1 MTDTNPALGH
11 NSQPEE
17 FYRIKR
23 LPPYVFAEVNRLKA
37 ELRAGGMDIIDFGMG
52 NPDEDTPKHIVDKLI
67 ETVQKP
73 RTHRY
78 SASKGIAG
86 LRRAQ
91 AGYYKRRFGVD
102 LDPDTEIVATLGSK
116 EGLAN
121 LAMAITAPGDV
132 MLTPNPSYPIHP
144 YGFIIAGGAL
154 RHIPALHDGVF
165 NPEKYLREV
174 DKAAH
179 HSVPKPAAL
188 VVNFP
193 SNPTAQVC
201 DLDFYVELVK
211 LAKKHG
217 IWLLSDLAYAEI
229 YFDGNPPPSILQAPG
244 AKDIAV
250 EFTSMSKTF
259 SMAGWRMGFAVGNK
273 RLIDALTRIKSY
285 LDYGAFTPIQVAAA
299 TALNGPQDCIEEIRQ
314 LYKGRRDVLI
324 DSFARAGW
332 QIPSPPATMF
342 AWAPVPP
349 QFEALGSMGFSKVL
363 LREAEVAV
371 APGIG
376 FGEYGE
382 GFVRLGLV
390 ENEQRIRQAARG
402 IKKLIANADSIV
414 SAELEAR
421 EKENAS

>member
-1 MTDTNPALGH
+1 MAD
-11 NSQPEE
+11 EE

-37 ELRAGGMDIIDFGMG
+37 RYRAEGMDIIDFGMG
-52 NPDEDTPKHIVDKLI
+52 NPDMDTPRHIVDKLV

-78 SASKGIAG
+78 SASKGIPG

-91 AGYYKRRFGVD
+91 AAYYARRFGVT
-102 LDPDTEIVATLGSK
+102 LDPETEVIATLGSK

-132 MLTPNPSYPIHP
+132 MLVPNPSYPIHP
-144 YGFIIAGGAL
+144 YGFMIAGGTL
-154 RHIPALHDGVF
+154 RHVPALHDGRF
-165 NPEKYLREV
+165 DPEAYLRALDRAV
-174 DKAAH
+174 L
-179 HSVPKPAAL
+179 HSVPKPVA
-188 VVNFP
+188 VVVSFP

-201 DLDFYVELVK
+201 DLDFYRELIAF
-211 LAKKHG
+211 AKKHHL
-217 IWLLSDLAYAEI
+217 WVLSDLAYAEV
-229 YFDGNPPPSILQAPG
+229 YFDGNPPPSVLEVQG
-244 AKDIAV
+244 AKDVAV
-250 EFTSMSKTF
+250 EFTSLSKTYA
-259 SMAGWRMGFAVGNK
+259 MPGWRMGFAVGNR

-285 LDYGAFTPIQVAAA
+285 LDYGAFTPVQVAAA
-299 TALNGPQDCIEEIRQ
+299 AALNGPQECVAEIRGI
-314 LYKGRRDVLI
+314 YKQRRDVLI
-324 DSFARAGW
+324 DSMARAGW

-342 AWAPVPP
+342 AWAPVPEP
-349 QFEALGSMGFSKVL
+349 FAAIGSMGFSKIL

-371 APGIG
+371 APGVG

-402 IKKLIANADSIV
+402 VRKVLANADTLV
-414 SAELEAR
+414 ERYRAEEA
-421 EKENAS
+421 EVLA